1 MQLELPVLNK
11 LLPDR
16 QVNSQLDTWIALE
29 SADSIRT
36 LLDTC
41 TKINLQLHEHLG
53 APSPP
58 DALKQ
63 PDSCAACCRALPL
76 GIQGGTQLR

>member
-11 LLPDR
+11 LLPDHIS
-16 QVNSQLDTWIALE
+16 QVDTWIALE

-41 TKINLQLHEHLG
+41 TKIRCN
-53 APSPP
+53 
-58 DALKQ
+58 
-63 PDSCAACCRALPL
+63 CM
-76 GIQGGTQLR
+76 GT